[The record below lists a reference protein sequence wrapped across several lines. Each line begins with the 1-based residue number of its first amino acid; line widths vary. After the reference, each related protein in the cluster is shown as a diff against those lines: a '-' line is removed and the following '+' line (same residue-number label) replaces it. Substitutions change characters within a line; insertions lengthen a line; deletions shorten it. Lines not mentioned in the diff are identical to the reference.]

1 MQVFVVMWLRNS
13 MFTGIAEMDN
23 VVGLVGLFLLLLLLS
38 GDKVS
43 LCSPGKK
50 NNAGGNPTEPL

>member
-1 MQVFVVMWLRNS
+1 MQVFVVMWLLNS

-23 VVGLVGLFLLLLLLS
+23 VVGLFLLLLLLS

-43 LCSPGKK
+43 LCIPGKK
-50 NNAGGNPTEPL
+50 NNAGGIPTEPL